1 MMAMRGSLLVV
12 AVATAVVATVGAG
25 GGAAGHVRPT
35 GSVGSAGHVRPAGD
49 LGPAE
54 HVGPEADVAHHG
66 HLSYWDGRL
75 DVVLLSENRGPSA
88 LDDTTV
94 RLAFSVPLA
103 AGHDLPDG
111 CVWGGEREVLCSTG
125 PLRVDG
131 TRHETALALRTA
143 GAPQELT
150 ARVATAW
157 NGGATDRNPADND
170 HRVLVLATG
179 DPYVF

>member
-1 MMAMRGSLLVV
+1 MRRALLVMSV
-12 AVATAVVATVGAG
+12 AVATVAGVSVGV
-25 GGAAGHVRPT
+25 GGAAET
-35 GSVGSAGHVRPAGD
+35 AGD
-49 LGPAE
+49 GMA
-54 HVGPEADVAHHG
+54 GPEADVAHHG
-66 HLSYWDGRL
+66 HVTLWDGRL
-75 DVVLLSENRGPSA
+75 DVVLLSENRGPSG

-103 AGHDLPDG
+103 AGHALPAG

-131 TRHETALALRTA
+131 TRHETALTLRTA
-143 GAPQELT
+143 GVAPQELT

-157 NGGATDRNPADND
+157 NGGAVDRNPADND

>member
-1 MMAMRGSLLVV
+1 MVAMCRALLVVSV
-12 AVATAVVATVGAG
+12 AVATVVGV
-25 GGAAGHVRPT
+25 GGAAGA
-35 GSVGSAGHVRPAGD
+35 VGDGMA
-49 LGPAE
+49 
-54 HVGPEADVAHHG
+54 GPEADVAHHG
-66 HLSYWDGRL
+66 HVTLWDGRL
-75 DVVLLSENRGPSA
+75 DVVLLSENHGPSG

-103 AGHDLPDG
+103 AGHALPAG

-125 PLRVDG
+125 PLRADG
-131 TRHETALALRTA
+131 TRHETALSLRTA

-150 ARVATAW
+150 ARVATVW
-157 NGGATDRNPADND
+157 NGGAADRNPADND

>member
-1 MMAMRGSLLVV
+1 MVAMRRALLVMSV
-12 AVATAVVATVGAG
+12 ALAAVVGAG
-25 GGAAGHVRPT
+25 GGAAGD
-35 GSVGSAGHVRPAGD
+35 VGPGVV
-49 LGPAE
+49 GPGV
-54 HVGPEADVAHHG
+54 VGPEADVAHHG
-66 HLSYWDGRL
+66 HVSFWEGRL

-111 CVWGGEREVLCSTG
+111 CVWGGDREVLCSTG
-125 PLRVDG
+125 PLRADG
-131 TRHETALALRTA
+131 TRRETGLSVRTA

-150 ARVATAW
+150 VRVATAW